1 MRAPFYRF
9 SGKKNGPFDDHIPS
23 DDPTTT
29 PLDNTLYEGTFT
41 ETEHP
46 PAGHMQIQ
54 RRPKLKRLGNKRD
67 DISRS
72 EVDIMSK
79 IDHPHVIRLHGAAYD
94 DILANQN
101 IFFEWMAGGSV
112 AQLLQKHGPF
122 TDHVITSYLHQA
134 LLGLEYLHGLGI
146 LHRDL
151 KGILLF
157 SLSMVI

>member
-1 MRAPFYRF
+1 M
-9 SGKKNGPFDDHIPS
+9 
-23 DDPTTT
+23 
-29 PLDNTLYEGTFT
+29 DNTLYEGTFT

-46 PAGHMQIQ
+46 SAGHMQIQ
-54 RRPKLKRLGNKRD
+54 RRPKLTRKGNKTD
-67 DISRS
+67 EISRS
-72 EVDIMSK
+72 EVEIMSK

-94 DILANQN
+94 DLLANQN

-134 LLGLEYLHGLGI
+134 LLGLEYLHGMGI

-151 KGILLF
+151 KGTFIILVKGDINLIEL
-157 SLSMVI
+157 LSNLQ

>member
-1 MRAPFYRF
+1 M
-9 SGKKNGPFDDHIPS
+9 DD
-23 DDPTTT
+23 
-29 PLDNTLYEGTFT
+29 TLYEGAFT
-41 ETEHP
+41 EPEHP
-46 PAGHMQIQ
+46 STGHMQIQ
-54 RRPKLKRLGNKRD
+54 RRPKRKRNKTD

-72 EVDIMSK
+72 EVEIMSK

-94 DILANQN
+94 DLLANQN

-112 AQLLQKHGPF
+112 AQLLQKHGAF

-151 KGILLF
+151 KGSFLF
-157 SLSMVI
+157 SSSKVI

>member
-1 MRAPFYRF
+1 M
-9 SGKKNGPFDDHIPS
+9 
-23 DDPTTT
+23 
-29 PLDNTLYEGTFT
+29 PLDNTLYEDSVT
-41 ETEHP
+41 EKENHLI
-46 PAGHMQIQ
+46 GHIQIQ
-54 RRPKLKRLGNKRD
+54 RRPKLKRKGNKTD
-67 DISRS
+67 DISVS
-72 EVDIMSK
+72 EVEIMSK

-94 DILANQN
+94 DLLANQN

-134 LLGLEYLHGLGI
+134 LSGLNYLHGLGI

>member
-1 MRAPFYRF
+1 
-9 SGKKNGPFDDHIPS
+9 
-23 DDPTTT
+23 
-29 PLDNTLYEGTFT
+29 
-41 ETEHP
+41 
-46 PAGHMQIQ
+46 
-54 RRPKLKRLGNKRD
+54 
-67 DISRS
+67 
-72 EVDIMSK
+72 MSK